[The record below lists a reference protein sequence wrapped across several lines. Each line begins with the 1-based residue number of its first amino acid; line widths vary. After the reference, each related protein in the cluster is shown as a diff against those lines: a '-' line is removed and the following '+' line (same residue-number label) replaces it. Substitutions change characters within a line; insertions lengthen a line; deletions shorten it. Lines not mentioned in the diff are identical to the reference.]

1 LGKKTGNWISE
12 LKGGTWNIR
21 TLYKP
26 GATVELVREIE
37 RYRMKCVALQ
47 EVRLE
52 NAGTTKTSQTTIIN
66 GKSERGH
73 KLGTGFAIHESIIHM
88 IKEFKDVNPRISTL
102 TLKDKN
108 LHIVLINVHAP
119 TEEKDEEIKEEFYDT
134 LEEVFDTTVGNIKIV
149 LGDLNAK
156 IGKERIYHNV
166 AGMHSLHEHLN
177 DNGSRLANFASEKGL
192 IIKSTMLPRKDI
204 YKYTWV
210 SPDGRHKN
218 QIDHVLINNRLKN
231 SITNVRTLR
240 GADADSGHFLVG
252 IWIRVKFKKRY
263 RHKLNTIDRYDIE
276 KLEEVN
282 IQKDYDR
289 KICETLKVQQ
299 ITNTDDVND
308 VWIKIRNTVQ
318 QTAKTTIGI
327 KEKRKKPWFNQIC
340 EDAVQRRKIARE
352 EWLKDTN
359 NEERT
364 ADFSRRRKEA
374 HNIIRCEKRKYIQN
388 IMKDAEQ
395 DFRLNRTRDMYKR
408 INGIKGDFKKKER
421 FLKDDDGMLIT
432 TE

>member
-1 LGKKTGNWISE
+1 
-12 LKGGTWNIR
+12 
-21 TLYKP
+21 
-26 GATVELVREIE
+26 
-37 RYRMKCVALQ
+37 MKCVALQ

-52 NAGTTKTSQTTIIN
+52 DASTTKISQT
-66 GKSERGH
+66 ERVNEIT

-119 TEEKDEEIKEEFYDT
+119 MEEKFEEIKEEFYDT

-149 LGDLNAK
+149 LGNLNAK
-156 IGKERIYHNV
+156 IRKERIYYNV
-166 AGMHSLHEHLN
+166 AEKHNLHEHSN
-177 DNGSRLANFASEKGL
+177 DNSSRLANFASGKGL
-192 IIKSTMLPRKDI
+192 IIKSTMLPCKDI

-218 QIDHVLINNRLKN
+218 QIDHVLINNRFKN

-240 GADADSGHFLVG
+240 GADADSDHFL
-252 IWIRVKFKKRY
+252 
-263 RHKLNTIDRYDIE
+263 

-282 IQKDYDR
+282 IQKDYGR

-299 ITNTDDVND
+299 ITNTDDVNN

-327 KEKRKKPWFNQIC
+327 MEKRKKPWFNLC
-340 EDAVQRRKIARE
+340 EDAVQRRKIARV
-352 EWLKDTN
+352 EWMKDTN
-359 NEERT
+359 NKERT
-364 ADFSRRRKEA
+364 ADF
-374 HNIIRCEKRKYIQN
+374 RC
-388 IMKDAEQ
+388 
-395 DFRLNRTRDMYKR
+395 
-408 INGIKGDFKKKER
+408 
-421 FLKDDDGMLIT
+421 
-432 TE
+432 